1 MPYLQ
6 PLVLSAVAERGRE
19 RLWWESWKRRGI

>member
-6 PLVLSAVAERGRE
+6 PLVLSALTHKARE
-19 RLWWESWKRRGI
+19 RLWWRTWRRTGI

>member
-6 PLVLSAVAERGRE
+6 PLVLSAVAHKARE
-19 RLWWESWKRRGI
+19 RLWWYTWRRTGI